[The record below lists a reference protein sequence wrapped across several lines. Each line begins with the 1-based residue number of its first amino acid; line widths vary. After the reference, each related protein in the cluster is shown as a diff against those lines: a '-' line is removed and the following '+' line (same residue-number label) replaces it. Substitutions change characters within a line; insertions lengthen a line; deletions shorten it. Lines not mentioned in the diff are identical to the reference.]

1 MLFAFS
7 AGWQCAVLVNWS
19 LKLFDFQMVKKKT
32 RCDNDNYDDADGVYD
47 ILKEQLIVWCP

>member
-1 MLFAFS
+1 MCG
-7 AGWQCAVLVNWS
+7 AGELVS
-19 LKLFDFQMVKKKT
+19 QSIRFPDGQKKT